1 MTDHK
6 LGAEQEK
13 SCHSFVCIELK
24 GTCFYILVRHL
35 SGNSSPFFLPKM
47 LPKVRQIDMKDSLG
61 YVWFLAMFAF

>member
-13 SCHSFVCIELK
+13 SCHSFVCIELE

-35 SGNSSPFFLPKM
+35 SGNSSPLPKM
-47 LPKVRQIDMKDSLG
+47 LPKVRQIDMKDSWVTYG
-61 YVWFLAMFAF
+61 F